1 MASNQVNINLS
12 LQDDSNS
19 IKQRTNDVKNLNKEL
34 QKSQSY
40 ATGTKTGSAA
50 VASSYSAAGQNIEY
64 GRARGSMGA
73 TGASGRD
80 FANQAQGLGGLVRL
94 YATYAANVFA
104 VSAAFRALSDAMDT
118 TNMVQGLNQLGA
130 ASGVAMGSLAKQ
142 FTEASG
148 GAISLR
154 ESMEATAKAIS
165 SGMTQKQFL
174 QLGDVAKKASQAL
187 GVNMSDAVSRLT
199 RGITKLE
206 PELLDEL
213 GLFTKVGKSSEDYA
227 RSVGKS
233 VDSLTDFEK
242 RQAFANAV
250 LKEGIDKFNEI
261 DIPTNPYDKLLASLK
276 NIAQTILE
284 VLNKAFGP
292 LVDILSAS
300 PAALTAGI
308 AALGSMIVKQAV
320 PAITN
325 YRDELRKTA
334 QIAQDITKEKI
345 NTAET
350 MLAKRRA
357 DILAQQDKAAD
368 DKAAVID
375 KLEAKL
381 RTLTGGRIRKD
392 IAEILT
398 PTRGIQDITEQ
409 EIKRIE
415 AAGKGLKSN
424 KNIYNELAMAIRAA
438 KLEQEK
444 FNAVQ
449 AKLKAEETSP
459 VSRFSA
465 LGRLQIGAEEQRKRS
480 SSSTIISNAA
490 DTASLVGFRAAFGE
504 MVESLRTE
512 KLGVLRTIFTGVTGT
527 ITAATSRLMGFV
539 GMLGNI
545 GMVVGIVV
553 GAFQALNAIFS
564 SNTKQVEKFNSS
576 IELGDENVKALTST
590 YNKYKESLT
599 SSSVIALS
607 TAFQS
612 LSDNVAES
620 SKNFAEAIKE
630 ASKFDY
636 AVNQLKGIFGQSIED
651 DFSKSLSKQISQGL
665 KGISDPA
672 MQKETRLRLMSML
685 NINELTEGTVKQ
697 SLGSMSA
704 DKLAA
709 TGARIADVFEYASKS
724 GQKTAAVLASVKDGF
739 KALDTSYTE
748 LSNTLIQKDA
758 LSTFG
763 KDLASQGFN
772 LQAALKDPI
781 ANLATLRDLLTDIS
795 KIKLLSPES
804 QAILMQNRD
813 AYIALIN
820 AAKTYEAQF
829 TESQNKIEE
838 LKSVQSRFNR
848 QTSYGGQL
856 NMGEGSRITA
866 EREKSSEAKGKLDA
880 TRQEML
886 ALAKSFE
893 GAAEASIK
901 KGFEL
906 IEGGFTRKMAETVL
920 ASQKSLLDKL
930 PQTAE
935 TAKLGAQIEN
945 QKIDLQI
952 KQITETQRLIKEM
965 ELSRLQSE
973 KQFIETQRQEALKV
987 TTDANIRT
995 QIKNK
1000 ADERIGQIDAR
1011 SKILGSTN
1019 ISADIKSGAI
1029 ARTEESRKA
1038 MQEQQGTM
1046 AQLAQLQQQK
1056 IMNTVG
1062 AEITGLQSG
1071 FDAARKK
1078 LDSDLKDI
1086 ITNKEA
1092 ELRGAEFSQKTLED
1106 QQTIIDKYVEQED
1119 SVKRALNSLDSVKE
1133 SAVSNL
1139 VLLEAQNK
1147 NWKEIAGLAAKGV
1160 DTANKQE
1167 SALNR
1172 QFDSTKKTTDE
1183 ERKRKDLLAI
1193 NIQSIDQATAAIET
1207 QANLKRIMNDTDSS
1221 LVGIQKEVLQTQFDL
1236 GVITAEN
1243 YRDQLTAI
1251 EQMDR
1256 VKQRDIKLEQLK
1268 NNLLVTQLGL
1278 TKQLLDPK
1286 NAGDIESIREKM
1298 FAASRAYETE
1308 VDGINRVYEAQEK
1321 SKRLTESLTDRQ
1333 LAYGDVFKQSF
1344 EGMADAVIEF
1354 TKTGKLNF
1362 KGMIDSMIEGLI
1374 RYEMQ
1379 QQAMM
1384 MYSAFRPGLMNLVGS
1399 LFGNVGNTGSMT
1411 GTQAGYVASASGNV
1425 FDAGLQKFAQG
1436 GAFTN
1441 SIVNS
1446 PTLFKFAKGTG
1457 LMGEAGPE
1465 AIIPLKRDS
1474 NGNLGVRAGG
1484 GGSVDVVVNNYG
1496 SEKAETRETVDS
1508 RGNRKIE
1515 VIVGDMTAGEIARNG
1530 SASQKAIRGTFGLQP
1545 QLIRR

>member
-12 LQDDSNS
+12 LQDQAGS
-19 IKQRTNDVKNLNKEL
+19 IKQRTDEVKGLNKEL
-34 QKSQSY
+34 QKAQKM
-40 ATGTKTGSAA
+40 AETTKAGTKALQA
-50 VASSYSAAGQNIEY
+50 SYSAAAQTTEY

-118 TNMVQGLNQLGA
+118 TNMIKGLDQLGA

-165 SGMTQKQFL
+165 SGMSQKQFL

-227 RSVGKS
+227 RSLGKS

-250 LKEGIDKFNEI
+250 LKEGMDKFNEI

-320 PAITN
+320 PAIAN

-334 QIAQDITKEKI
+334 QISQDITKEKI

-381 RTLTGGRIRKD
+381 RSLTGGRIRKD

-415 AAGKGLKSN
+415 AAGKGLKN
-424 KNIYNELAMAIRAA
+424 NQNIYNELAVAIRAA

-444 FNAVQ
+444 FNVVQ

-465 LGRLQIGAEEQRKRS
+465 LGRLQIGAEEQRRRS
-480 SSSTIISNAA
+480 ASSTIISNAA
-490 DTASLVGFRAAFGE
+490 DTASLVGFRAAFSE
-504 MVESLRTE
+504 MVDSLKTE

-527 ITAATSRLMGFV
+527 ITAATTRLMGFV
-539 GMLGNI
+539 GMLGQI
-545 GMVVGIVV
+545 GMIAGVVIGV
-553 GAFQALNAIFS
+553 FQALSYAFS
-564 SNTKQVEKFNSS
+564 NNTKEVEKFNKNL
-576 IELGDENVKALTST
+576 ELGEENAKALTNT
-590 YNKYKESLT
+590 YEKYKQSL
-599 SSSVIALS
+599 SPASVIALS
-607 TAFQS
+607 TSFQN
-612 LSDNVAES
+612 LSDNILTTADSFRDAINES
-620 SKNFAEAIKE
+620 SK
-630 ASKFDY
+630 FDKII
-636 AVNQLKGIFGQSIED
+636 NSIKGIFGQGLED
-651 DFSKSLSKQISQGL
+651 DFSKSISKQILQGL
-665 KGISDPA
+665 KGIVDPNVKREA
-672 MQKETRLRLMSML
+672 EARLKELL
-685 NINELTEGTVKQ
+685 NVNEITENSLKASTSGMGTAQLV
-697 SLGSMSA
+697 
-704 DKLAA
+704 
-709 TGARIADVFEYASKS
+709 RIGKDIGLVFEQASKA
-724 GQKTAAVLASVKDGF
+724 GEKTAAILVSVKDGF
-739 KALDTSYTE
+739 KALETSYTE
-748 LSNTLIQKDA
+748 LSNSLMQKDL
-758 LSTFG
+758 LSNFG
-763 KDLASQGFN
+763 KDLASQGFK
-772 LQAALKDPI
+772 LADAFKDPI
-781 ANLATLRDLLTDIS
+781 ANLSTLQDLLTDIS

-804 QAILMQNRD
+804 QQLIMENRD

-820 AAKTYEAQF
+820 TAKYYEQEIAKSETNIARIRKEVGSDKTGLVGKSIIEAESSKISAAK
-829 TESQNKIEE
+829 S
-838 LKSVQSRFNR
+838 
-848 QTSYGGQL
+848 
-856 NMGEGSRITA
+856 
-866 EREKSSEAKGKLDA
+866 KLDE
-880 TRQEML
+880 TRTQMTEFGSVF
-886 ALAKSFE
+886 KQ
-893 GAAEASIK
+893 AAENSIK

-920 ASQKSLLDKL
+920 VSQKSLLDKL

-935 TAKLGAQIEN
+935 TAKLGAKIEN
-945 QKIDLQI
+945 QRIDLQI
-952 KQITETQRLIKEM
+952 QEITETQRLIKEM
-965 ELSRLQSE
+965 ELLRLSG
-973 KQFIETQRQEALKV
+973 
-987 TTDANIRT
+987 
-995 QIKNK
+995 
-1000 ADERIGQIDAR
+1000 ERIALER
-1011 SKILGSTN
+1011 SRDKILETETNPAIRQAAIDNPKLKQITEREKILTSTN
-1019 ISADIKSGAI
+1019 ISADVKSGKLI
-1029 ARTEESRKA
+1029 ASEETRKA

-1046 AQLAQLQQQK
+1046 AKVTQLQQQK
-1056 IMNTVG
+1056 IMNTMG
-1062 AEITGLQSG
+1062 AEVTGLQAS

-1092 ELRGAEFSQKTLED
+1092 ELRGAEFSQKTLAD
-1106 QQTIIDKYVEQED
+1106 QQAVIDKYVEQED
-1119 SVKRALNSLDSVKE
+1119 AIKRALGSLGSVQE
-1133 SAVSNL
+1133 GAVSNL
-1139 VLLEAQNK
+1139 VLLEAQK
-1147 NWKEIAGLAAKGV
+1147 RNWTDIADLAAKGV
-1160 DTANKQE
+1160 DTAGKQE

-1172 QFDSTKKTTDE
+1172 QFDSTKDTTDE

-1193 NIQSIDQATAAIET
+1193 NIQTIDQATAAIET
-1207 QANLKRIMNDTDSS
+1207 QANLKRIMNETDSS
-1221 LVGIQKEVLQTQFDL
+1221 LVEIQKEVLQTQLDL

-1243 YRDQLTAI
+1243 YRDQLIAI
-1251 EQMDR
+1251 EQIGR
-1256 VKQRDIKLEQLK
+1256 VKQRDVKLEQLQ
-1268 NNLLVTQLGL
+1268 NNLIATRLSLA
-1278 TKQLLDPK
+1278 KQLLDPK
-1286 NAGDIESIREKM
+1286 NAGDIESINAKAE
-1298 FAASRAYETE
+1298 AASQAYLLE
-1308 VDGINRVYEAQEK
+1308 VEGVNKVYEAQRK
-1321 SKRLTESLTDRQ
+1321 SKSLTEDLSARQ
-1333 LAYGDVFKQSF
+1333 LAYGEVFKQSF

-1362 KGMIDSMIEGLI
+1362 AGMIDSMIEGLI

-1379 QQAMM
+1379 QQALM
-1384 MYSAFRPGLMNLVGS
+1384 MYAAFRPGLMSLVGS
-1399 LFGNVGNTGSMT
+1399 LFNVPAAGSLD
-1411 GTQAGYVASASGNV
+1411 AGPGAYPIKTAKGAAY
-1425 FDAGLQKFAQG
+1425 DAGLKQFAQG
-1436 GAFTN
+1436 GVFTN
-1441 SIVNS
+1441 SIVSS

-1465 AIIPLKRDS
+1465 AIMPLKRDS
-1474 NGNLGVRAGG
+1474 NGNLGVRAGNS

-1496 SEKAETRETVDS
+1496 TEKAETRETVDS

-1515 VIVGDMTAGEIARNG
+1515 VIIGDMTAGEISRNG